1 MCSLLTVPVFARLS
15 HRHKLAQRKATP
27 RRAVCLAGSPL
38 PTPSPAFRIRR
49 LSHQCPCPGP
59 WGAPCQRSDLERALI
74 WPCSPSCR
82 WAFSPSFHCQ
92 RPWKGPPSIFLTLAP
107 ISLIHC
113 SPTSTPPPRWN
124 CPSKVPHPHWV
135 LLTSLFSLEQPLGPQ
150 PHTAGLTYPCASSG
164 LTTNEQLGREG
175 RKPVHQALW
184 TKGRGTNLPLKTPFS
199 HCWSQGG
206 CSLIIQEFF
215 GSWQLCCS
223 WVLRGGPW
231 FCCRVL

>member
-1 MCSLLTVPVFARLS
+1 MLSTHSASLCTAESSAQVGPKKSNSKKSSLLGGKPPSHPVSCFQNPQAL
-15 HRHKLAQRKATP
+15 TP
-27 RRAVCLAGSPL
+27 VPL
-38 PTPSPAFRIRR
+38 PWPLRR
-49 LSHQCPCPGP
+49 SLSEVWFGK
-59 WGAPCQRSDLERALI
+59 GLDLTLLSFLSLGFLSLLSLSEAL
-74 WPCSPSCR
+74 
-82 WAFSPSFHCQ
+82 
-92 RPWKGPPSIFLTLAP
+92 KGPTLHFP
-107 ISLIHC
+107 HPRSNFPNSLQPDFH
-113 SPTSTPPPRWN
+113 TPPRWN